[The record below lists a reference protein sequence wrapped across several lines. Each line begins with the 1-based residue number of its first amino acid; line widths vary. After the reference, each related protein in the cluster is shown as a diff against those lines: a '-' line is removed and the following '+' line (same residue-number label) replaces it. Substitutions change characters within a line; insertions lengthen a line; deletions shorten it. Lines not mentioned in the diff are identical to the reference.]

1 MVLTMIRT
9 NIVYS
14 NGCDVTNHHTL
25 YWHRCL
31 GMYRRTGLAFS
42 ANAIQFLW
50 TKMDG
55 KWTQLY
61 HNDQA
66 TIHSELIPNEI
77 FKTIDKIPAN
87 FVVISTGKLDRS
99 KIGFNNLS
107 TIDVWKRNRIKSSNA
122 VNKIKIKTNVNCI
135 YFLLGYLI
143 SVILHRLRV
152 HLPLSIVDMII
163 K

>member
-50 TKMDG
+50 TKMDE
-55 KWTQLY
+55 KLIQLY

-66 TIHSELIPNEI
+66 TMYSKLIPNKI
-77 FKTIDKIPAN
+77 LKTVDKIPAN
-87 FVVISTGKLDRS
+87 FVVISTRKLDRS

-107 TIDVWKRNRIKSSNA
+107 TIDVWKLNRIKSSNA
-122 VNKIKIKTNVNCI
+122 IKKIKRKTNVNCI
-135 YFLLGYLI
+135 YFLLGFSNNIGLQIFRIYLI
-143 SVILHRLRV
+143 FI
-152 HLPLSIVDMII
+152 
-163 K
+163 